1 MQIFAYQFSTDG
13 FTIGGTAG
21 QPQHTFIKLTAVFS
35 DKIRGSF
42 VDSTAKALS
51 VTEMTLLSHHER
63 CLFQWKSSWHDVII

>member
-1 MQIFAYQFSTDG
+1 MA
-13 FTIGGTAG
+13 FTIGARVG

-42 VDSTAKALS
+42 VETTAKASS

-63 CLFQWKSSWHDVII
+63 CPFQRKSNWHDIII